1 MRSLRP
7 SRQKTFLF
15 IYMSAY
21 GSKPKFN
28 YQHDN
33 LKSMDIIY
41 LLLPVALIIVIIII
55 AVFFWAVK
63 SDQFDDL
70 EGPAY
75 RILMDDDEKSSTSKK
90 NDSNTDHMA
99 D

>member
-1 MRSLRP
+1 
-7 SRQKTFLF
+7 
-15 IYMSAY
+15 
-21 GSKPKFN
+21 
-28 YQHDN
+28 
-33 LKSMDIIY
+33 MDIIY

-63 SDQFDDL
+63 SDQFEDL

-75 RILMDDDEKSSTSKK
+75 RILMDEEKKSDKTKK
-90 NDSNTDHMA
+90 EPSNSDHMP